1 MVAEVRP
8 KRRYA
13 RMKILIG
20 IYPHKASVAIAVV
33 DEASGELVERASFPQ
48 NRTGLRS
55 LECFKRN
62 GSPNAV
68 GLWRTLVASG

>member
-1 MVAEVRP
+1 
-8 KRRYA
+8 
-13 RMKILIG
+13 
-20 IYPHKASVAIAVV
+20 VV